1 VTSRLQNTSDS
12 YHYSVWVDQQK
23 AFIASLRSQPL
34 LVVLRAKQED
44 LEEPF
49 SNKSL
54 FSLIE
59 ELSCQGV
66 RHVEIAWSSHSRWI
80 PLMTELNS
88 SFVNISLGAAS
99 LKNTNALESVAAI
112 GLDYATTPIWH
123 PQLQLKA
130 RKLKQLLIPGVFS
143 PTEIQEAKSFGCQLI
158 KLFPSSSLGIKYI
171 KHLQDPLEPLPFI
184 IASGGLNVND
194 INPWLGQ
201 GYGAIALG
209 RELIR
214 NHQIDPKLQR
224 WLKGQRDKI

>member
-1 VTSRLQNTSDS
+1 MTSRLQNTSDS

-34 LVVLRAKQED
+34 VVVLRANQED
-44 LEEPF
+44 FEEPF

-54 FSLIE
+54 FSLIR
-59 ELSCQGV
+59 ELSSQGV
-66 RHVEIAWSSHSRWI
+66 KHIEIAWSSHSNWI
-80 PLMTELNS
+80 PLIRELNS

-99 LKNTNALESVAAI
+99 IKSPNELESIATI

-130 RKLKQLLIPGVFS
+130 RALKQLLIPGVFS
-143 PTEIQEAKSFGCQLI
+143 PTEIQQAKAFGCQLI

-171 KHLQDPLEPLPFI
+171 QHLQDPLEPLPFI
-184 IASGGLNVND
+184 IASGGLTVND
-194 INPWLGQ
+194 LNSWLGK

-209 RELIR
+209 RGIIE

-224 WLKGQRDKI
+224 WLQTQRNKI